1 MLSLLICV
9 TQELKLILVSGLSLV
24 FWLRYINL
32 IVVNLNGEVSCYV
45 LLIDVFKTYHF
56 LLFVIELL
64 QLLLLRPLAPQ
75 LHFKLLV
82 ELTGLVLC
90 FLSWC
95 ILTLNELWI
104 KFTCLSYWLK
114 IVFVSLRR
122 VSLCSV
128 LIVIIVGLL
137 GSLSTKTGSNIDTS
151 FITDL
156 SHDSKIWVF
165 LLSRF
170 WIIHRIDVPFNLL
183 TTLLFILRVL
193 MVRLA

>member
-9 TQELKLILVSGLSLV
+9 TQELKLVLVSGLSLV

-32 IVVNLNGEVSCYV
+32 IVVKLNGEVSCYV

-56 LLFVIELL
+56 LLFVIKL
-64 QLLLLRPLAPQ
+64 QLFLLRPLAPQ

-104 KFTCLSYWLK
+104 KFTCLCYWLK
-114 IVFVSLRR
+114 VIFVSLRR

-151 FITDL
+151 FFTDL
-156 SHDSKIWVF
+156 SHDSKIWTF
-165 LLSRF
+165 SLSRF
-170 WIIHRIDVPFNLL
+170 LSIHSIDGPFHLL

-193 MVRLA
+193 LVRLA